1 MNIPLSEIENQQD
14 EKRGSLIALFEPRS
28 VAVIGASDD
37 PGRIGGRPLRYLKDA
52 GFSGPIY
59 PVNPNRD
66 TVQALPAYRTVS
78 AITHTVDLAI
88 IALPAERVVEELIA
102 CAEKGVKAVIVFS
115 SGFAE
120 TDDEGAARQHEIRRI
135 ARRSGM
141 RILGPNCLGAFNAKT
156 GFFGTFAGAFDNG
169 AILPGPISIASQ
181 SGACG
186 GHLSY
191 LCKQRGIGI
200 HYWVTTG
207 NEADVDVSE
216 CILWLAQS
224 EDVKVIVVYAEGIRD
239 GTTFIRALETARR
252 SRKPVIML
260 KVGRSSSGA
269 RAAASHTGAL
279 AGEDAVYD
287 AVLRQYGVFRADS
300 IEQMLDVAM
309 ACAHGVFPPNR
320 RLGIVTISGGLGV
333 QMSDAAE
340 ACGLEVPP
348 LPDHAQARIKA
359 MLPFAAVGNP
369 IDVTAQA
376 VNDKTLLDRCLEIAL
391 TDGGYGAIV
400 CFLSS
405 APATA
410 AMREPLFKTF
420 SALREHFPGR
430 LIVLSFVAPADVV
443 QRFEQAGFL
452 VFEDVNRAVKAIAAL
467 ASFGA
472 TFAALSDDQRAGAP
486 AATGQSAGLSA
497 SPLSAESLA
506 TLDEHVAKNLL
517 AAAGIPV
524 LAERIVQDAEG
535 VRLAAAELGCPVVLK
550 IVSPDIAH
558 KTEVGGVIL
567 NLLSPDA
574 AASAAKAMLDRIAKM
589 RPDARLAGVLIAPMC
604 NGGIET
610 ICGVFSDPVFGPVV
624 MFGLGGV
631 HVEVMR
637 DVAFRLAPFDEDEAL
652 SMVREIRGYGIL
664 EGARGAPPADIAALA
679 RALSCLS
686 RFAAINRNT
695 IAEIDINPFVV
706 MPRGQGAFALDALIV
721 PRPTDALASSAG

>member
-260 KVGRSSSGA
+260 PRHTLAHWPAKTPYTTPCC
-269 RAAASHTGAL
+269 AS
-279 AGEDAVYD
+279 
-287 AVLRQYGVFRADS
+287 
-300 IEQMLDVAM
+300 M
-309 ACAHGVFPPNR
+309 A
-320 RLGIVTISGGLGV
+320 
-333 QMSDAAE
+333 
-340 ACGLEVPP
+340 
-348 LPDHAQARIKA
+348 
-359 MLPFAAVGNP
+359 
-369 IDVTAQA
+369 
-376 VNDKTLLDRCLEIAL
+376 
-391 TDGGYGAIV
+391 
-400 CFLSS
+400 SS
-405 APATA
+405 APTA
-410 AMREPLFKTF
+410 SSKCSMSLWPARMASFRPTGG
-420 SALREHFPGR
+420 SALLPSPGGLACR
-430 LIVLSFVAPADVV
+430 CRMRPKPADSKFRPCPTMLRHVSKPCC
-443 QRFEQAGFL
+443 RS
-452 VFEDVNRAVKAIAAL
+452 R
-467 ASFGA
+467 
-472 TFAALSDDQRAGAP
+472 LS
-486 AATGQSAGLSA
+486 
-497 SPLSAESLA
+497 
-506 TLDEHVAKNLL
+506 
-517 AAAGIPV
+517 
-524 LAERIVQDAEG
+524 
-535 VRLAAAELGCPVVLK
+535 
-550 IVSPDIAH
+550 
-558 KTEVGGVIL
+558 VI
-567 NLLSPDA
+567 
-574 AASAAKAMLDRIAKM
+574 R
-589 RPDARLAGVLIAPMC
+589 
-604 NGGIET
+604 
-610 ICGVFSDPVFGPVV
+610 
-624 MFGLGGV
+624 
-631 HVEVMR
+631 
-637 DVAFRLAPFDEDEAL
+637 
-652 SMVREIRGYGIL
+652 SM
-664 EGARGAPPADIAALA
+664 
-679 RALSCLS
+679 
-686 RFAAINRNT
+686 
-695 IAEIDINPFVV
+695 
-706 MPRGQGAFALDALIV
+706 
-721 PRPTDALASSAG
+721 